1 MAKQLLEQKFVLFTR
16 GFLVSALVLV
26 LVALSPLMLEE
37 SGDVG
42 IVLVVTWLIL
52 FAIILGFFLI
62 YRKSQTLRVFDDRVE
77 VRSRFL
83 VESVKRIEA
92 SKLEAVDV
100 KDSVLGQKAYGSII
114 ITGSGGSKV
123 VAMPIANHHEV
134 VEIVRSISSA
144 ANQKN
149 GAASASGDIAGQ
161 LANLDSLHKSGA
173 LTDDEY
179 KAAKTK
185 LLG

>member
-16 GFLVSALVLV
+16 GFILSALILV
-26 LVALSPLMLEE
+26 FIALVPLMTEDYGFVLT
-37 SGDVG
+37 
-42 IVLVVTWLIL
+42 IVWVPM
-52 FAIILGFFLI
+52 FAIILLFFI
-62 YRKSQTLRVFDDRVE
+62 IFRRSQTLRVFDDRVE
-77 VRSRFL
+77 VRSRML
-83 VESVKRIEA
+83 VERVKRIEA

-100 KDSVLGQKAYGSII
+100 KDSILGQKAYGSII

-123 VAMPIANHHEV
+123 VAMPIAKHHEV

-144 ANQKN
+144 ANQKS
-149 GAASASGDIAGQ
+149 GSTSVSGDIAGQ

-173 LTDDEY
+173 LTDEEY
-179 KAAKTK
+179 KAAKGK